1 MVMEIFNGIN
11 YNDNWKSQNWN
22 VTCRYTYENSEV
34 MIILS
39 KKQLAASNNSD
50 TKKLYMIL

>member
-22 VTCRYTYENSEV
+22 VACRYTNENSEV

-39 KKQLAASNNSD
+39 KRQLAASNNSD